1 MRVKEL
7 MEEQMDTED
16 TLVLMEDITQV
27 CLKMIKDM
35 DQVLQYILTGKK
47 KMEFSKMEFS
57 KDQNDLLYIVI
68 LYNYYIYRYFI

>member
-1 MRVKEL
+1 
-7 MEEQMDTED
+7 MDTED
-16 TLVLMEDITQV
+16 TLVLMEDIMQV

-35 DQVLQYILTGKK
+35 DSVLQYILMGKK

-68 LYNYYIYRYFI
+68 LYNYYIYSYFI